1 MKTSIRNI
9 IALMFLVAT
18 FISCNQNSSL
28 QTYYVD
34 NELKPGFTSVDI
46 PTSFLKI
53 DETTLTDEQK
63 KAYKSIDKLN
73 MLAFVINEDNKEQY
87 KEELT
92 KINSILKDSKYNE
105 LMRAGNSV
113 DGKFVMKY
121 IGDDDE
127 VDEFILFG
135 NANDKGFAVIRIL
148 GDDMN
153 PNQIASLA
161 QGINLSD
168 IDASEVQQFAEMFK

>member
-1 MKTSIRNI
+1 MV
-9 IALMFLVAT
+9 LVAT
-18 FISCNQNSSL
+18 FVSCNQNSSL
-28 QTYYVD
+28 QAYYVD

-53 DETTLTDEQK
+53 DETSLTPEQK
-63 KAYKSIDKLN
+63 EAYNSVDKLN
-73 MLAFVINEDNKEQY
+73 MLAFVITEDNKDQY
-87 KEELT
+87 QEELA
-92 KINSILKDSKYNE
+92 KVNSILKDSKYNE

-168 IDASEVQQFAEMFK
+168 IDASQVQQFAEMFK

>member
-1 MKTSIRNI
+1 MV
-9 IALMFLVAT
+9 LVAT
-18 FISCNQNSSL
+18 FVSCNQNSSL
-28 QTYYVD
+28 QAYYVD

-53 DETTLTDEQK
+53 DETTLTEEQK
-63 KAYKSIDKLN
+63 QAYKSVDKLN
-73 MLAFVINEDNKEQY
+73 MLAFVLNEDNKEQY
-87 KEELT
+87 KEELAKVT
-92 KINSILKDSKYNE
+92 AILKDSKYNE

-168 IDASEVQQFAEMFK
+168 IDASQVQQFAEMFN

>member
-1 MKTSIRNI
+1 MNTSIRNI
-9 IALMFLVAT
+9 IALMVLVAT
-18 FISCNQNSSL
+18 FVSCNQNSSL
-28 QTYYVD
+28 QAYYVD

-53 DETTLTDEQK
+53 DETSLTPEQK
-63 KAYKSIDKLN
+63 EAYNSVDKLN
-73 MLAFVINEDNKEQY
+73 MLAFVVTEDNKDQY
-87 KEELT
+87 QEELA
-92 KINSILKDSKYNE
+92 KVNGILKDSKYNE

-168 IDASEVQQFAEMFK
+168 IDASQVQQFAEMFK